1 MSYFQ
6 ECLPSLHQH
15 RHNRLRLLKY
25 QRNNLMLMRHLRL
38 ALRKIGRTRHPI
50 NLNLHLKQNFILH
63 LLVLLLLLPLLV
75 AKIIAL
81 IVALETSTPSLLLL
95 LLLLRKIA
103 TGILQLS
110 CLQCLN

>member
-1 MSYFQ
+1 M
-6 ECLPSLHQH
+6 PSLHQH

-38 ALRKIGRTRHPI
+38 VLRKIGRTRHPT
-50 NLNLHLKQNFILH
+50 NLNLHLKLNFILH

-75 AKIIAL
+75 AKIIVP
-81 IVALETSTPSLLLL
+81 IVVLETSTLSLLLL
-95 LLLLRKIA
+95 SLLLRKIA